1 MVDYKDLVLWDDREG
16 RHVHVIRKAARYGT
30 IQWWECEVL
39 DYNDN
44 TYGEVYMQQFTS
56 DSLKRMNI
64 VDINF
69 ERLIENVPDAN
80 ICRDESAKEPDNDR
94 AKWGILA

>member
-16 RHVHVIRKAARYGT
+16 RHVHVIRKADRHGT

-44 TYGEVYMQQFTS
+44 TYGEVYHQHFTS
-56 DSLKRMNI
+56 DSLKHMTIKDVNW
-64 VDINF
+64 N
-69 ERLIENVPDAN
+69 RLIEEVPDAN
-80 ICRDESAKEPDNDR
+80 ICRDESAEEPENYR

>member
-16 RHVHVIRKAARYGT
+16 RHVHVIRKAESHGA

-56 DSLKRMNI
+56 DTLKRMNI

-69 ERLIENVPDAN
+69 EQLIENVPEDN
-80 ICRDESAKEPDNDR
+80 ISREGVTA
-94 AKWGILA
+94 

>member
-16 RHVHVIRKAARYGT
+16 RHVHVIRKAESHGT

-44 TYGEVYMQQFTS
+44 TYGEVYIQQFTS
-56 DSLKRMNI
+56 DTLKRMNI
-64 VDINF
+64 VDIIF
-69 ERLIENVPDAN
+69 ERLIEDVPEEN
-80 ICRDESAKEPDNDR
+80 ISREVAQV
-94 AKWGILA
+94 